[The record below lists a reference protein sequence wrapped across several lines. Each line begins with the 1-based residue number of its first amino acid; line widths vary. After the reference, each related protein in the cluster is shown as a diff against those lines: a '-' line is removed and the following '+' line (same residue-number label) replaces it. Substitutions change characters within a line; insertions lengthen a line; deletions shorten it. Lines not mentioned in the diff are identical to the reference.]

1 MAGQVP
7 PFEPEDSYCPVGQT
21 CDLAC
26 ARGFAGF
33 DAAKNCM
40 NANVGYCCK

>member
-1 MAGQVP
+1 MA

-26 ARGFAGF
+26 AGGFAGL
-33 DAAKNCM
+33 DAAKNCK
-40 NANVGYCCK
+40 NANIGYCCK